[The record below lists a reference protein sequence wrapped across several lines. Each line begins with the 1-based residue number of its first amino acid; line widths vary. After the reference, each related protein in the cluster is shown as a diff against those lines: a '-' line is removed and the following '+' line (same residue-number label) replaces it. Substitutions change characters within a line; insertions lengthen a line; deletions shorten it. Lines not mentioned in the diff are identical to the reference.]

1 MSLIGT
7 TYFVKDIAI
16 PITGNTNLVNDIAKY
31 EPEILK
37 KVLGYELWALVDA
50 YDAES
55 SEQRI
60 LDLVDGKDYTVSYNG
75 RDQAVRWAGLRDST
89 NLISLIA
96 YYTYFMWQ
104 TNNHT
109 HTTNVGQAGSS
120 VENSVRANPSQK
132 MGSAWYRMRQLVGYN
147 GQNTLEPSLYN
158 FLTKYVD
165 DYPEWV
171 FTDVGKVNMY
181 GI

>member
-1 MSLIGT
+1 MSLIDT
-7 TYFVKDIAI
+7 TYFVKDITL
-16 PITGNTNLVNDIAKY
+16 PVGVNSNLTNDITKY

-37 KVLGYELWALVDA
+37 KVLGYELWKLVDD
-50 YDAES
+50 DATS
-55 SEQRI
+55 PTRI
-60 LDLVDGKDYTVSYNG
+60 LELVSGKNYTVSYNG
-75 RDQAVRWAGLRDST
+75 RDQAVRWAGLKDST

-96 YYTYFMWQ
+96 YYTYFMVQ

-109 HTTNVGQAGSS
+109 HTTNVGQASSS

-132 MGSAWYRMRQLVGYN
+132 MGSAWYRLRELVGYS
-147 GQNTLEPSLYN
+147 GQHILEPSLYN
-158 FLTKYVD
+158 FLTKYKD

-171 FTDVGKVNMY
+171 FTNVGQVNMF